1 MKRRYFSAGL
11 VGGVAVAG
19 SGIANAV
26 LSESGKAVP
35 IQQSVFHARIDER
48 VMLRAV
54 GAGDRIAARVA
65 AVESAGKAGQFY
77 VRFAAQNSAEFTE
90 DLYLLQ
96 MPDGSE
102 MLLHMT
108 PSASDSHTLEAVI
121 NHTAA

>member
-11 VGGVAVAG
+11 VGGLAVAG
-19 SGIANAV
+19 SGIANAA
-26 LSESGKAVP
+26 LSEPGKAVP
-35 IQQSVFHARIDER
+35 MQQPVFHSRIDER
-48 VMLRAV
+48 VVLRAV
-54 GAGDRIAARVA
+54 GARHRLAARVA
-65 AVESAGKAGQFY
+65 AVESAGKSGQFY
-77 VRFAAQNSAEFTE
+77 VRFAAQNPAEFME
-90 DLYLLQ
+90 GLYLLQ